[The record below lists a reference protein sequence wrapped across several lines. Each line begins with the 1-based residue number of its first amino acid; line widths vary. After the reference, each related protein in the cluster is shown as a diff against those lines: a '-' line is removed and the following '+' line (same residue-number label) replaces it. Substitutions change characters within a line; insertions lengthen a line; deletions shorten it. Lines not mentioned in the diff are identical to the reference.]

1 MTLPRPF
8 TQPWADALLVAINA
22 SEGVPRGRHNWT
34 WPVAL
39 VLEAAPGFGYAD
51 DVAVEFDLDRGTCR
65 SVRVLAPSATTAP
78 FVLRARYSAW
88 KQVVHGHTDP
98 VMAIVLRKIAFE
110 GSLTTLMTHV
120 GGAKALVA
128 CARTVPDA
136 LSRRDR
142 LSLPITPTTEVP

>member
-1 MTLPRPF
+1 MTLPLPF
-8 TQPWADALLVAINA
+8 TQPWADALRAAINA
-22 SEGVPRGRHNWT
+22 DAAYHAAAANWT

-39 VLEAAPGFGYAD
+39 VLEAAPDLGYATD
-51 DVAVEFDLDRGTCR
+51 TAVEFGLDRGTCT
-65 SVRVLAPSATTAP
+65 SVRVLAPSEITAP
-78 FVLRARYSAW
+78 FVLRARYAVW

-128 CARTVPDA
+128 CARTVPTHFPDET
-136 LSRRDR
+136 D
-142 LSLPITPTTEVP
+142 